1 MFCPFCAHEETK
13 VVDSRLV
20 SEGDQIRRRRECLQC
35 QERFTTYEKAELVLP
50 RIIKSDGRRTE
61 FDEEK
66 IRSGMTKALEKR
78 PVSTE
83 GIEAAIQQI
92 VHRLRASGE
101 REISSNLLGDWV
113 MEELLKMD
121 EVAYVRFASVY
132 RGFQDLEEFRSIIQS
147 IKSKVTTQI

>member
-83 GIEAAIQQI
+83 AIEAAIQQI